1 MASTD
6 RGLTVTFVG
15 LWATVFCAF
24 LALGAVLP
32 VLPRYVRGPVGAGD
46 LAVATVITAS
56 SIAALLARP
65 FAGYVAEARGR
76 RRVMMLGAALMALGG
91 AGYLV
96 AGSVPA
102 LLATRLVL
110 GLGEACM
117 FTSGSVWVILIAPPE
132 RRGQLIGWYG
142 VSQWFGLTVGPLVG
156 SQLLAVAGYPAVWA
170 FAIAAPAAGVAI
182 CAWLVD
188 RPSAEIAGGPRLL
201 PGPAVGPGLALA
213 LASAGYATLAA
224 FVVLFMAKQG
234 TGNGAIPF
242 AVFAASYVGTRFAL
256 GHLPDRL
263 GPRRVALAAALGEAA
278 GLLLIATGG
287 AAWTAALGALVMGV
301 GFSLVYPSL
310 ALLVIDAARE
320 GERGAAIGAYTSFW
334 DLGLAVSGP
343 AIGSVAAAAGY
354 SAAFT
359 TAAAC
364 ALAAGLLT
372 VAIGAAGRRRAQWAP
387 SSRGGEGRG
396 GGR

>member
-1 MASTD
+1 MAETHALSPARD
-6 RGLTVTFVG
+6 RGLTVTFIG

-32 VLPRYVRGPVGAGD
+32 VLPRFVRGPVHAGD
-46 LAVATVITAS
+46 LAVAVVVTGS

-76 RRVMMLGAALMALGG
+76 RRVMLFGAALMAVGG

-102 LLATRLVL
+102 LVATRLVL

-117 FTSGSVWVILIAPPE
+117 FTAGSVWVILIAPPE

-156 SQLLAVAGYPAVWA
+156 SQLLAMAGYPAVWA

-188 RPSAEIAGGPRLL
+188 RPSPQVPGGPRLM
-201 PGPAVGPGLALA
+201 PGPAVFPGLALA
-213 LASAGYATLAA
+213 LASTGYATLAA
-224 FVVLFMAKQG
+224 FVVLLLASEG
-234 TGNGAIPF
+234 AGSGAIPF
-242 AVFAASYVGTRFAL
+242 AVFAAAYVGTRFAL

-263 GPRRVALAAALGEAA
+263 GPRRVALVAALGEAA
-278 GLLLIATGG
+278 GLLLIAAGG
-287 AAWTAALGALVMGV
+287 SLWTAVAGALVMGV

-310 ALLVIDAARE
+310 ALLVINAARE

-334 DLGLAVSGP
+334 DLGLALSGP
-343 AIGSVAAAAGY
+343 AIGTVAAAAGY
-354 SAAFT
+354 SAAFQ

-364 ALAAGLLT
+364 AVAAGLL
-372 VAIGAAGRRRAQWAP
+372 AAATGLLR
-387 SSRGGEGRG
+387 SRLAGDRHG
-396 GGR
+396 

>member
-1 MASTD
+1 MAGTQALTPPRD

-24 LALGAVLP
+24 LSLGAVLP
-32 VLPRYVRGPVGAGD
+32 VLPRFVRGPVHAGD
-46 LAVATVITAS
+46 LAVAVVITVS

-76 RRVMMLGAALMALGG
+76 RRVMLAGAALMSVGG
-91 AGYLV
+91 LGYLV

-102 LLATRLVL
+102 LVATRLVL

-117 FTSGSVWVILIAPPE
+117 FTAGSVWVIVISPPE

-156 SQLLAVAGYPAVWA
+156 SQLLAMAGYPAVWA
-170 FAIAAPAAGVAI
+170 FAIVAPAAGVAI
-182 CAWLVD
+182 CAWLLD
-188 RPSAEIAGGPRLL
+188 RPSPPVPGGPRLL
-201 PGPAVGPGLALA
+201 PGPAVFPGLALA
-213 LASAGYATLAA
+213 LASTGYATLAA
-224 FVVLFMAKQG
+224 FVVLLLAREG
-234 TGNGAIPF
+234 AGNGAIPF

-263 GPRRVALAAALGEAA
+263 GPRRVALVAALGEAA
-278 GLLLIATGG
+278 GLLLIAAGG
-287 AAWTAALGALVMGV
+287 SLWTAVLGALVMGI

-310 ALLVIDAARE
+310 ALLVINNARE

-334 DLGLAVSGP
+334 DLGLALSGP
-343 AIGSVAAAAGY
+343 LIGTVAATAGY
-354 SAAFT
+354 SAAFQA
-359 TAAAC
+359 AAAC
-364 ALAAGLLT
+364 AVAAGLLA
-372 VAIGAAGRRRAQWAP
+372 VATGLLRARHAGTEH
-387 SSRGGEGRG
+387 G
-396 GGR
+396 